1 MPSLTTFDVG
11 GCCCNIVIR
20 AIGCSLLGVPGLTIT
35 VYEADGVT
43 VHSSGTSDASGNVT
57 VSGVSGTRRI
67 TVTGDTFFAPYDQ
80 LVALSSLTVVSL
92 TPATGYHCG
101 CNCPNA
107 FPGTLHATGPIFSNP
122 LAWNGT
128 LWDGRSAGGTGYR
141 MSTSCALEVW
151 ISGTLCMTLSVAT
164 KVCNPINITW
174 TTVGGF
180 GVPCNAISAG
190 STITVTA

>member
-1 MPSLTTFDVG
+1 MAGLSTFDVG
-11 GCCCNIVIR
+11 GCCCDIVVR
-20 AIGCSLLGVPGLTIT
+20 AIGCSVLGVPGLTIT

-107 FPGTLHATGPIFSNP
+107 FPGTLHATGPIG
-122 LAWNGT
+122 AGT
-128 LWDGRSAGGTGYR
+128 LTWTGSLWDGRGLSGTGYVLDAGCLL
-141 MSTSCALEVW
+141 SIYV
-151 ISGTLCMTLSVAT
+151 SGVLCQNLTPFS
-164 KVCNPINITW
+164 KVCNPINIVYHT
-174 TTVGGF
+174 F
-180 GVPCNAISAG
+180 FQNSVPCSFSAG
-190 STITVTA
+190 SAVTVTA